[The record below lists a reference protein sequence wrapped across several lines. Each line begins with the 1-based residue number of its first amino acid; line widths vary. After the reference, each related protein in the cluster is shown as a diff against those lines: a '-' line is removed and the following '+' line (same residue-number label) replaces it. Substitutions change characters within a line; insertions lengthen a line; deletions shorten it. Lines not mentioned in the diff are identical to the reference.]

1 MELVLAF
8 EDNGRLHDDLVLTV
22 DGVERRCDSY
32 YLALDRGLMPQREDA
47 GKVRKVLARL
57 LEQWI
62 AAVKSLTEGQ
72 VVYLPWDLSDQC
84 SQWFECRLA
93 DGRLLVRQGSS
104 GVEGWS
110 FFATNITEPQGRVAR
125 DFHPDTPPR
134 AVAREEFIELLEDS
148 LRRAASPTPRATG

>member
-8 EDNGRLHDDLVLTV
+8 EDNGRAHDDLVLTV
-22 DGVERRCDSY
+22 DGVERRSDSY
-32 YLALDRGLMPQREDA
+32 YLALDRGLLPQREDA
-47 GKVRKVLARL
+47 AKVREVLARL

-62 AAVKSLTEGQ
+62 AAVKNLTEGQ
-72 VVYLPWDLSDQC
+72 VVYLPWDLSDQG

-110 FFATNITEPQGRVAR
+110 FFATNITEPQSRVAR
-125 DFHPDTPPR
+125 DFQPDTRPR
-134 AVAREEFIELLEDS
+134 AVTREEFIQLLEDS
-148 LRRAASPTPRATG
+148 LLRAAGPPPAATV